1 MSNALT
7 RLQIFFLE
15 QCSEPLSPDAPLK
28 RHLDSVAMLD
38 FVVYIEDE
46 FGITVED
53 VDVTPKNF
61 SCLETVAAYIAMK
74 AAQ

>member
-7 RLQIFFLE
+7 RLQTFFV
-15 QCSEPLSPDAPLK
+15 QQGSDPLSPDAPLQ

-38 FVVYIEDE
+38 FIFYIENE
-46 FGITVED
+46 FGIIVDD

-61 SCLETVAAYIAMK
+61 YCLETVAAYIAMK